1 MTMTTTPA
9 SPYPQAHSK
18 PKTGSL
24 TASGYYAAPSGA
36 SAYTST
42 FCPASCRHVR
52 RLLPAAPTV
61 QVPGLLEDSP
71 LSRVRSH

>member
-1 MTMTTTPA
+1 MTMP
-9 SPYPQAHSK
+9 PQAHSK

-24 TASGYYAAPSGA
+24 TASGYSAAPSAA

-52 RLLPAAPTV
+52 RVLPAV

>member
-1 MTMTTTPA
+1 MTMP
-9 SPYPQAHSK
+9 PGIPLPQAHSK

-24 TASGYYAAPSGA
+24 TASGYSAAPSAA

-42 FCPASCRHVR
+42 FRPASCRHVR
-52 RLLPAAPTV
+52 RVLPAAPAV